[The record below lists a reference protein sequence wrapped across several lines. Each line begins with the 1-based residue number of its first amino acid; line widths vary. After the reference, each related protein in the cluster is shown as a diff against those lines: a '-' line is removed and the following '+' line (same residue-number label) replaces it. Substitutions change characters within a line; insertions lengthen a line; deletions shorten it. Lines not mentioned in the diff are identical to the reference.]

1 MDDIYDILWEWKKRR
16 GGQLMLAALVRVK
29 RFSYRRSVREC

>member
-1 MDDIYDILWEWKKRR
+1 VGMEETAR
-16 GGQLMLAALVRVK
+16 GQLMLAALVRVK